1 MYTKFQSDIKW
12 RVGRNWTTQLVS
24 QGGAG
29 GGGYTTKSAN

>member
-24 QGGAG
+24 QGGG
-29 GGGYTTKSAN
+29 LHYQISELVQ